1 MEIENIS
8 KITCDNRNNYEKEFC
23 NNLNPDK
30 LINFLKPYQNNP
42 LNSNNSFFN
51 KNSFDLYDEINKIDN
66 LTKEECA
73 IYSIDN

>member
-30 LINFLKPYQNNP
+30 LINFLSY
-42 LNSNNSFFN
+42 
-51 KNSFDLYDEINKIDN
+51 
-66 LTKEECA
+66 
-73 IYSIDN
+73 